1 MFGNRFDGKRIKNMD
16 PFMKIIPYIMKTRT
30 DSQNFFEDTVE
41 VSNIS
46 NYVKKVK
53 KEKGINLSYMIVI
66 LSALGRILHERPQI
80 NRFIMNRRIYQ
91 RKGVYISLAVKKQ
104 LTDDGEETTIKF
116 PIYSTDTIFDIEE
129 RLKEKINI
137 NKVEGNSNSTDKLA
151 KFVMSFPNLVIK
163 MIVGFLIFLDNHDMM
178 PKSVI
183 KASPFHTS
191 AFLTN
196 VGSLGI
202 DAIYHH
208 LYEFGTTSI
217 FVGMGKKKEK
227 MTADGMKKYINLKCV
242 TDERICDGK
251 YYASSFQLMMKY
263 INNPELMEKP
273 FEEKNN

>member
-53 KEKGINLSYMIVI
+53 EEKGINLSYMIVI